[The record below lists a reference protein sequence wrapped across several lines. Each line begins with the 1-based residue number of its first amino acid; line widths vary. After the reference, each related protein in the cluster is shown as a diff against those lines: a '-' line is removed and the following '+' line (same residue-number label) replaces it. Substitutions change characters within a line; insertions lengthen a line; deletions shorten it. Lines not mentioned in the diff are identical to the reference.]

1 MDERDDDLLPR
12 RRFLALGGLTA
23 ATVAI
28 VAACGKDEEE
38 DNVPSAGVPTPTTG
52 LAERHID
59 DIVLLRTASSLE
71 RSVASAYD
79 HLLPLVAGDTT
90 DALTL
95 FRDQHLAH
103 ATSFDTLTEQEGGR
117 AFGDPNPAL
126 QAELIEP
133 TLAVIDGQTDPEQQA
148 ASIVVFAHSLE
159 NITASTFQS
168 FVPILTQPALRAA
181 TAGVGTVEA
190 GHAAVLAGLIEG
202 AQPAAGLDT
211 LDAAATTLPATT
223 TTAPAPPSGTGAT
236 TTTTSPALALP
247 ADGVF
252 QVPGPF
258 GSLTEALG
266 PNSYMYDERT
276 LVTTA
281 EG

>member
-1 MDERDDDLLPR
+1 MDERIDDLLAR
-12 RRFLALGGLTA
+12 RRFLALGGLTV

-28 VAACGKDEEE
+28 IAACGKDEPE
-38 DNVPSAGVPTPTTG
+38 DNVPSAGAPTPTTG

-71 RSVASAYD
+71 RSMVSAYD
-79 HLLPLVAGDTT
+79 QLLPLLS
-90 DALTL
+90 DAPQAAFTL
-95 FRDQHLAH
+95 FRDQHVAH
-103 ATSFDTLTEQEGGR
+103 AASFDLLTEQEGGS

-126 QAELIEP
+126 QADLIEP
-133 TLAVIDGQTDPEQQA
+133 TLAVIAGQTDPEQQA
-148 ASIVVFAHSLE
+148 ANAVVFAHSLE
-159 NITASTFQS
+159 NVAAATFQA
-168 FVPILTQPALRAA
+168 FVPTLTKPHLRSA

-190 GHAAVLAGLIEG
+190 EHSAVLAGLIEG

-211 LDAAATTLPATT
+211 LDSFATTLPSTT
-223 TTAPAPPSGTGAT
+223 VVQPPAGGAAT
-236 TTTTSPALALP
+236 TTTTPALALP
-247 ADGVF
+247 PDGVF

-258 GSLTEALG
+258 GSLTDALG
-266 PNSYMYDERT
+266 PNSYTYDERT

>member
-1 MDERDDDLLPR
+1 MDERNDDLLPR
-12 RRFLALGGLTA
+12 RRFLALGGLTV

-28 VAACGKDEEE
+28 AAACGKDEEE
-38 DNVPSAGVPTPTTG
+38 DNVPSAGMPTPTTG
-52 LAERHID
+52 LAARQID

-79 HLLPLVAGDTT
+79 HLLPLTSGDTN
-90 DALTL
+90 DAFTQ
-95 FRDQHLAH
+95 FRDQHVAH
-103 ATSFDTLTEQEGGR
+103 AESFDTLTEQEGGR

-133 TLAVIDGQTDPEQQA
+133 TLELIDGQTDPEQQA
-148 ASIVVFAHSLE
+148 ASVVVFAHSLE
-159 NITASTFQS
+159 NIATATFQA
-168 FVPILTQPALRAA
+168 FVPVLTKPALRSAS
-181 TAGVGTVEA
+181 AGVGTVEA
-190 GHAAVLAGLIEG
+190 KHAAVLAGLIEG
-202 AQPAAGLDT
+202 AQPAPGLDT
-211 LDAAATTLPATT
+211 LDTAATTAPATT
-223 TTAPAPPSGTGAT
+223 TTAAAPASGT

-258 GSLTEALG
+258 GSLVEALG